1 MLVTYLTKNK
11 FFKRIFFVFYPIHFY
26 VQFFIKVMKPFL
38 ELAANELKPKITYF
52 NTTHFGQSRKL
63 VYILGL
69 QNKIS
74 REAAQKIKKYCCNKV
89 VECQNAT
96 DSISRFL
103 ICDIRLPHLDSV
115 AFLFAFVC

>member
-1 MLVTYLTKNK
+1 M
-11 FFKRIFFVFYPIHFY
+11 
-26 VQFFIKVMKPFL
+26 QFFIKVMKPFL
-38 ELAANELKPKITYF
+38 ELATNELKPKITYF
-52 NTTHFGQSRKL
+52 ITTHFGQSRKL

-69 QNKIS
+69 HNRIS

-115 AFLFAFVC
+115 AFLFAFVS